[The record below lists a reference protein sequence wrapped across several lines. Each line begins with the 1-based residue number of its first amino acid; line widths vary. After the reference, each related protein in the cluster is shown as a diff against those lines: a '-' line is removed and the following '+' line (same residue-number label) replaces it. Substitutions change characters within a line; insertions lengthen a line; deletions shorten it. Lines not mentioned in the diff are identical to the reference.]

1 MPPNRAAQAKKA
13 GAWLAI
19 ALAAV
24 AVYEGLSLTEY
35 PDIGG
40 VPTICYGETKGV
52 KPGDVATK
60 EQCDEKLSARLV
72 EFNEGISSCV
82 NAELPDTRR
91 AAFLSLAYNVGIGA
105 FCNSTVVRKINAGDV
120 YGACDAIL
128 MWDKVKGR
136 VVRGLTVRRQKE
148 RELCLKDY
156 R

>member
-1 MPPNRAAQAKKA
+1 MTTNRTTKAKKA
-13 GAWLAI
+13 GAWIAI

-52 KPGDVATK
+52 NPGDVATK
-60 EQCDEKLSARLV
+60 EQCDAKLSARLV
-72 EFNEGISSCV
+72 EFNQGVNSCV
-82 NAELPDTRR
+82 HVDLPDARR
-91 AAFLSLAYNVGIGA
+91 AAFVSLAYNIGTSA
-105 FCNSTVVRKINAGDV
+105 FCGSTVVRRINAGDV
-120 YGACDAIL
+120 VGACNAML
-128 MWDKVKGR
+128 MWDKVKGL